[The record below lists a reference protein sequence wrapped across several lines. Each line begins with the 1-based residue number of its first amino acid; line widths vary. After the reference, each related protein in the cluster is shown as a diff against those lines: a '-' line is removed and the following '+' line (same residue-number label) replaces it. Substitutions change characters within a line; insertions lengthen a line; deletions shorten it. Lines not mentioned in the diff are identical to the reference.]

1 MTARSVGGG
10 TLPAGP
16 RAVAIPS
23 PLRDYTS
30 GAAEVGAAGDT
41 LAAVLADLD
50 RRHPGLRFR
59 IIDEHDRIRPHI
71 WIFIG
76 ARMARAITEPLAPG
90 ENLKI
95 VAALSGG

>member
-1 MTARSVGGG
+1 VTARSPSGG
-10 TLPAGP
+10 TLPAIS
-16 RAVAIPS
+16 RTVAIPS
-23 PLRDYTS
+23 PLRDYT
-30 GAAEVGAAGDT
+30 GGRAEVGAAGDT

-50 RRHPGLRFR
+50 RRHPGVRFR
-59 IIDEHDRIRPHI
+59 IVDEHDRIRPHI

-90 ENLKI
+90 EPIRI